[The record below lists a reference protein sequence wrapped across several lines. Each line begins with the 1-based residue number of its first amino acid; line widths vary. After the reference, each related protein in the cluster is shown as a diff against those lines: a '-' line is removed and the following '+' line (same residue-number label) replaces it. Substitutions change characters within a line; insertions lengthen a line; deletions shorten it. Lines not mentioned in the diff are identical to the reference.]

1 MLRAVNGGNPLAFYD
16 DYYAVFFLDPDGMKL
31 EGMRYGER
39 HERAA
44 RARAARK
51 KTAVA
56 STRGKAGKRTSKR
69 KA

>member
-1 MLRAVNGGNPLAFYD
+1 MEAYD

-44 RARAARK
+44 RVRTACK
-51 KTAVA
+51 KTATA
-56 STRGKAGKRTSKR
+56 SKQGKAGKRTSKR
-69 KA
+69 KT